1 MNSTILNDI
10 VRDYESISS
19 AWTATLL
26 PIAQAVFWTLVLI
39 ELVWSAI
46 WWVVDREDGLGV
58 ITALLRKVLA
68 VGFFYAL
75 LINGPTWIRAVIDG
89 FTQAGASASGLTD
102 LSPSGVF
109 DQGLALANKI
119 LNSVEGLGI
128 LEGIFPSL
136 VAVFTAL
143 VVVVSFAIIA
153 AQLLVAL
160 VESFVVIGAGVL
172 FVGFSGSR
180 WTKFF
185 TERYLS
191 YLASVGVKLLVLY
204 LIMGVGMSIAARWV
218 PILERGGFSPIPFFY
233 VMGGSL
239 VFLFLT
245 WHIPSVAS
253 AMMVGAVHLS
263 LADVYYP
270 LMLAGRATG
279 LGMAAAGA
287 VMTVTRWSG
296 GRLSEWTALHTGG
309 RGGASGGAGGSPPD
323 APGGGPSRFG
333 PGPMSRSPRGRAGD
347 GATTNPSSRGGTA
360 RPADSGTPA
369 TQTSGGTP
377 HAGRPE
383 RPTPANAPAV
393 SARPAPPSATGEGRA
408 EKIDGSG
415 MGASGEQGERPTP
428 PNTPVAP
435 AQDRRS
441 T

>member
-19 AWTATLL
+19 AWASTLL

-75 LINGPTWIRAVIDG
+75 LINGPTWIRAVIQG

-109 DQGLALANKI
+109 DQGLSLANKI

-136 VAVFTAL
+136 VAAFTSL

-160 VESFVVIGAGVL
+160 VESFIVIGAGIL
-172 FVGFSGSR
+172 FVGFSGAR

-270 LMLAGRATG
+270 LMLAGRAG
-279 LGMAAAGA
+279 GVALGAAGA
-287 VMTVTRWSG
+287 VMSFGRWGSG
-296 GRLSEWTALHTGG
+296 RWAEWTALHTGG
-309 RGGASGGAGGSPPD
+309 RGGASGAAGGSPPS
-323 APGGGPSRFG
+323 PSGGGPSG
-333 PGPMSRSPRGRAGD
+333 PSSGPTPRPPRGRSRDAPTESAARP
-347 GATTNPSSRGGTA
+347 GATRTAEAVAPGARSAADGGGAARGEHA
-360 RPADSGTPA
+360 TP
-369 TQTSGGTP
+369 P
-377 HAGRPE
+377 
-383 RPTPANAPAV
+383 NAPAASPRAQHRGETV
-393 SARPAPPSATGEGRA
+393 APAARAADGGAGAARDERA
-408 EKIDGSG
+408 
-415 MGASGEQGERPTP
+415 TP
-428 PNTPVAP
+428 PNTPVTS
-435 AQDRRS
+435 AQER
-441 T
+441 